1 MTIKVLNF
9 LRTKELQK
17 LFCVFVEI
25 CWSFMNVKNVPFL
38 ERKLIKFEI
47 RKWRQVSNFLVRL
60 SAVLCLHWLHS
71 VTLWLILQLLYYCT
85 EFSPGQIDCIKN
97 MSLIFKNLDYLKKSF
112 LKLEKLFVCSF
123 FHKWA
128 IYVNKKQNRKF
139 SSLISISKFNHL
151 KVPNSGVSGFLGAK
165 SCCTA
170 AVVLHQ
176 TEQRARCAR
185 WCSKKEN

>member
-1 MTIKVLNF
+1 MTSSEQFSRPVERGFVSSLAPFSHALVNLAVTVITVPNF
-9 LRTKELQK
+9 LQNRFILSKICR
-17 LFCVFVEI
+17 LFI
-25 CWSFMNVKNVPFL
+25 KI
-38 ERKLIKFEI
+38 LII
-47 RKWRQVSNFLVRL
+47 RN
-60 SAVLCLHWLHS
+60 
-71 VTLWLILQLLYYCT
+71 
-85 EFSPGQIDCIKN
+85 E
-97 MSLIFKNLDYLKKSF
+97 KSF